1 MKAERRKQH
10 RLESCFYRGCHPR
23 TVSSRGTVMVGRL
36 ATDVETIQA
45 TVEEKEKVDRSQE
58 SV

>member
-1 MKAERRKQH
+1 MKAEGRRQH
-10 RLESCFYRGCHPR
+10 RLESCFYLGSHPR

-36 ATDVETIQA
+36 ATDVETIQV

>member
-1 MKAERRKQH
+1 
-10 RLESCFYRGCHPR
+10 
-23 TVSSRGTVMVGRL
+23 MVGRL